1 MLQLRTQWLADYC
14 TQKGLDDVFRTYMT
28 NALKYLTLQELASYR
43 RNSTNYQA
51 DSLKS
56 EVPAFD
62 AYMLSMPVDNPA
74 MVYNDYYQQYVRS
87 VVAGNAQLAMV
98 FDSPEDYPEYYNL
111 QMDETLRLLK
121 TESVRNYLLKEL
133 AVEAMRETGTR
144 DISNF
149 MDRFETNC
157 TQHEMRGRVMR
168 IWSTYEAI
176 QPGAVCPPMECY
188 TAEGNNMMISDL
200 TGKVVYI
207 DVWATWC
214 GPCKREIPMLKELE
228 SSYHGKDVA
237 FVSISTD
244 KDVEAWKKFIVDQAL
259 TGIQVHQSE
268 NFDLT
273 VSKNFIVNSIPR
285 FILIDKAGKIVS
297 ADAPRPSSGTVIREM
312 IDAALAAK

>member
-1 MLQLRTQWLADYC
+1 
-14 TQKGLDDVFRTYMT
+14 
-28 NALKYLTLQELASYR
+28 
-43 RNSTNYQA
+43 
-51 DSLKS
+51 
-56 EVPAFD
+56 
-62 AYMLSMPVDNPA
+62 NPR
-74 MVYNDYYQQYVRS
+74 MVYNDYYQQYVRG
-87 VVAGNAQLAMV
+87 VIAGNAQMAMV

-121 TESVRNYLLKEL
+121 TQSVRNYLLKEL

-144 DISNF
+144 DISAF
-149 MDRFETNC
+149 MKRFQENC
-157 TQHEMRGRVMR
+157 TQPEMRDRVMR
-168 IWSTYEAI
+168 IWSTYAAI
-176 QPGAVCPPMECY
+176 QPGAKSPEMECY
-188 TAEGNNMMISDL
+188 DSEGKTMRISDL

-214 GPCKREIPMLKELE
+214 GPCKREIPSLKELE

-244 KDVEAWKKFIVDQAL
+244 KDVEAWKKFIVDQSL
-259 TGIQVHQSE
+259 SGIQVHQSE

-285 FILIDKAGKIVS
+285 FILIDKAGKIIS
-297 ADAPRPSSGTVIREM
+297 SDAPRPSSGDVIRGM